1 MNPLQAFL
9 ITIVML
15 ILFFG
20 VYYIISTSADHKYY
34 VTTKLGNES
43 FGDQL
48 FKISAVMG
56 EALYKEKRYIFP
68 EWGYN
73 DYFEESLPTGKIIK
87 PKEIPEKCPNK
98 YENRFIGY
106 NINIQGKRQSE
117 DYFSHI
123 RNDIFKQFRFKTE
136 KVKDIKS
143 RLNLGKLKILGIHYS
158 NNQCN
163 INFYLNAIK
172 EFKDRYD
179 TIVIFGSLNDNLFK
193 SLLKYRK
200 EIDLERENLRTGKFN
215 LVISPFKNEI
225 DEFIGLSLCNYRILS
240 NTSFSWWADY
250 LSPNQPKS
258 ISKFTTISPQCPNY
272 RRSWKTLDINTG
284 KHIITNREKRIDHIE
299 RLIDEH
305 IPKVVHGKYIPVFVF
320 GEKVVPIIKN
330 TGFIEH
336 FNINEKELNY
346 FKPIKLNHK
355 DLQILEDYH
364 LISKRYEYKF
374 KNLNKTKSLEY
385 LMNHFIIQQWLLQS
399 RYNKVLVFDEND
411 IIDDPSI
418 GYDHCYI
425 PRFITRNQSKSNS
438 QKLPF
443 SRLNDVIVM

>member
-9 ITIVML
+9 LTIIIL

-20 VYYIISTSADHKYY
+20 IYYIINSSAGQKYY
-34 VTTKLGNES
+34 VTTTLENES

-48 FKISAVMG
+48 FKISAVIG
-56 EALYKEKRYIFP
+56 EALYKEKKYIFP
-68 EWGYN
+68 EWEYN
-73 DYFEESLPTGKIIK
+73 EYFEESLPTGKIIK
-87 PKEIPEKCPNK
+87 PKKIPEKCPHK
-98 YENRFIGY
+98 YENRFSGY
-106 NINIQGKRQSE
+106 NIDIQGKRKSE

-123 RNDIFKQFRFKTE
+123 RNEICKQFKFKSE
-136 KVKDIKS
+136 KVSDIKS
-143 RLNLGKLKILGIHYS
+143 RLNLGKLKILGIHHL

-163 INFYLNAIK
+163 IKFYVNAIK

-179 TIVIFGSLNDNLFK
+179 TIIIFGSSNLSK
-193 SLLKYRK
+193 DLLKHRK
-200 EIDLERENLRTGKFN
+200 EIDLEREKLRASKFN
-215 LVISPFKNEI
+215 VVISPFKNKI

-272 RRSWKTLDINTG
+272 RRSWKTLDSNTG
-284 KHIITNREKRIDHIE
+284 EHIITNREKRIEYIE

-320 GEKVVPIIKN
+320 GEKVVPIMKN

-336 FNINEKELNY
+336 FNIHEKELNY
-346 FKPIKLNHK
+346 FKPIQLNYK
-355 DLQILEDYH
+355 DIQILKDYH
-364 LISKRYEYKF
+364 LISKKYEYKH

-385 LMNHFIIQQWLLQS
+385 LMSHFIIQQWLLQS
-399 RYNKVLVFDEND
+399 RYNKVLVFDEDD
-411 IIDDPSI
+411 IINDPSI

-425 PRFITRNQSKSNS
+425 PRFITRSQSKSNS
-438 QKLPF
+438 QKLPLN
-443 SRLNDVIVM
+443 RLNDVIVM